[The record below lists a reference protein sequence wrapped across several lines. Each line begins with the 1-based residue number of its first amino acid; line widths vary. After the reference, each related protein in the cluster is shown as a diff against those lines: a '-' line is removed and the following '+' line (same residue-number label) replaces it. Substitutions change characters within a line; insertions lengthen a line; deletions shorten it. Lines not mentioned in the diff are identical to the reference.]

1 MSRWYCFHLKF
12 NNHFVKYDGE
22 KKSKNEMISFTLIKI
37 NGPVNARE
45 SAASLCPCVIC
56 GALNTSL
63 ITGFTA
69 AKLTGG
75 GGGQLKPHVLVMMRA
90 SLLHGNWR
98 FSLKINQTLDHS
110 VEGQSR
116 GFKPPNTCTTA
127 GLRWSGHGGGPAG
140 GPRWSRKVCRR
151 NRVVERKRF

>member
-1 MSRWYCFHLKF
+1 
-12 NNHFVKYDGE
+12 
-22 KKSKNEMISFTLIKI
+22 MISFTLIKI

-75 GGGQLKPHVLVMMRA
+75 GAVKATCPGH
-90 SLLHGNWR
+90 
-98 FSLKINQTLDHS
+98 D
-110 VEGQSR
+110 EGFTAAR
-116 GFKPPNTCTTA
+116 KLEVFTKNKPNTGPFSGGTEQRVQTPKYMHHSGPEVKWTRRRSGWRTEVKQE
-127 GLRWSGHGGGPAG
+127 GLQEEPCG
-140 GPRWSRKVCRR
+140 
-151 NRVVERKRF
+151 